1 MGGGVVRK
9 IESVVLLILALV
21 NVDCQSRF
29 QIGQGSRLSD
39 PRFKAI
45 GKLDALNRQAGPTS
59 GVDRVELARLPA
71 EIS

>member
-9 IESVVLLILALV
+9 IELVVLLILALV

-39 PRFKAI
+39 PRVKAT
-45 GKLDALNRQAGPTS
+45 GKLTH
-59 GVDRVELARLPA
+59 
-71 EIS
+71 

>member
-39 PRFKAI
+39 PRFKAT
-45 GKLDALNRQAGPTS
+45 GKLTR
-59 GVDRVELARLPA
+59 
-71 EIS
+71 

>member
-29 QIGQGSRLSD
+29 QIGQGLPLKRPTLQSD
-39 PRFKAI
+39 RKT
-45 GKLDALNRQAGPTS
+45 DALNR
-59 GVDRVELARLPA
+59 RLDPHQ
-71 EIS
+71 ESIG

>member
-29 QIGQGSRLSD
+29 QIGQGSCLSD
-39 PRFKAI
+39 PPFKAT
-45 GKLDALNRQAGPTS
+45 GNLTR
-59 GVDRVELARLPA
+59 
-71 EIS
+71 

>member
-39 PRFKAI
+39 PRKT
-45 GKLDALNRQAGPTS
+45 DALKR
-59 GVDRVELARLPA
+59 RLDPHR
-71 EIS
+71 ESIG